1 VIGYPRHFLRVLW
14 TVLIVITMTGVAL
27 IPGALELR
35 WDMDVPLHL
44 PPGSR
49 IGVAALHALCAFL
62 MLGLLGA
69 LYVLHMRMGWRHW
82 QNIGTGLVSACTL
95 AALALTGI
103 GIYYLA
109 DEAASRWT
117 SGLHIA
123 LSLLGVVAVALH
135 YIFGRRIRIAR
146 LARRH
151 QTGSAA
157 ATVIGHS
164 ATDSRA
170 PSQAARPRARVRG
183 G

>member
-1 VIGYPRHFLRVLW
+1 VVGYPRHFLSVLW
-14 TVLIVITMTGVAL
+14 TVLIAITLTGAAL

-49 IGVAALHALCAFL
+49 LGMAALHALCAFL
-62 MLGLLGA
+62 MLALLGA
-69 LYVLHMRMGWRHW
+69 LYVLHMRMGWRHR
-82 QNIGTGLVSACTL
+82 QNIGTGLFSVCTL
-95 AALALTGI
+95 AALTLTGL

-109 DEAASRWT
+109 DEAASQWT

-123 LSLLGVVAVALH
+123 LSLVGVAAVLLH
-135 YIFGRRIRIAR
+135 YVFGRRIRIAR

-151 QTGSAA
+151 QLDGVAA
-157 ATVIGHS
+157 KAAGHS
-164 ATDSRA
+164 ATDAHR
-170 PSQAARPRARVRG
+170 PSQAARPPARARG